1 MREHAMIDTETLGT
15 DPGCVV
21 LSIGACRFDPV
32 EGVDQ
37 RDTYYAE
44 IDRASALDA
53 GLEIDGDTLEWW
65 YDKPADL
72 RPFGGDTPL
81 SAALLDLSEFLDGA
95 AKYWAN
101 SPAFD
106 LAILEDAYAAVDLA
120 PPWRY
125 WEWRDVRTVRDL
137 PGAAELPHTGREH
150 HALDDAI
157 HQAREVR
164 TTLDRLK
171 EGDPWN

>member
-37 RDTYYAE
+37 RDTYYVE
-44 IDRASALDA
+44 IDRSSARDA
-53 GLEIDGDTLEWW
+53 GLAVDGDTLEWW
-65 YDKPADL
+65 HNKPADL

-81 SAALLDLSEFLDGA
+81 PVALRGLTEFVDGA
-95 AKYWAN
+95 AQYWAN

-106 LAILEDAYAAVDLA
+106 LAILEEAYTAVDLS

-137 PGAAELPHTGREH
+137 PIAKELPRHGREH

-164 TTLDRLK
+164 ATLGRVK
-171 EGDPWN
+171 EVSA